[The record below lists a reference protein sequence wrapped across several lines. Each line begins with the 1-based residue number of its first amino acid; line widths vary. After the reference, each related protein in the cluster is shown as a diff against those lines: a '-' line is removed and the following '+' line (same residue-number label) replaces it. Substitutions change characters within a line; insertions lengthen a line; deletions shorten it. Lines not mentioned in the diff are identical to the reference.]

1 MAGPVAVPAAG
12 LMAEELEIKRKRLVY
27 RARHRGTKEL
37 DLLIG
42 SFADAH
48 LAGFDSSQLDRFE
61 KLLSLPEPQ
70 LYDWLL
76 GETRP
81 PEALCDDVMTLLLA
95 FEYRPRG
102 A

>member
-1 MAGPVAVPAAG
+1 
-12 LMAEELEIKRKRLVY
+12 MAEDLEVKRKRLIY

-48 LAGFDSSQLDRFE
+48 LAEFDAGQLERFE

-70 LYDWLL
+70 IYSWLV
-76 GETRP
+76 GEESP
-81 PEALCDDVMTLLLA
+81 PEALCDDVLSLLLA
-95 FEYRPRG
+95 FKYSPRG